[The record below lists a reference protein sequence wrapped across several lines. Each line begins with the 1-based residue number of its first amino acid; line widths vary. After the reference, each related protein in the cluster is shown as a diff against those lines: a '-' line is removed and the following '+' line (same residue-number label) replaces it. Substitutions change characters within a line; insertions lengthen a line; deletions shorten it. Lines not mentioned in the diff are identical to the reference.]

1 MPDRSYTFLGKCK
14 GATKAGTRCKHIV
27 VYANGYC
34 RQHGGDSTEFMR
46 ERFEKIKAKAVRR
59 ARRWHRRLKKLG
71 IEDHR

>member
-34 RQHGGDSTEFMR
+34 RQHGGDSTEYMR
-46 ERFEKIKAKAVRR
+46 EHARRLAAKSR
-59 ARRWHRRLKKLG
+59 ARTERLRRRLRRFGYEIK
-71 IEDHR
+71 